1 MIFGC
6 AGSSL
11 LCRLSLVAVLRLLI
25 AVASL
30 QALGCE
36 GFSSCGS
43 WAPEHRLNSCD
54 AAASLLCGMWDLA
67 GSGTEPIGRQILYH
81 WATREAH
88 QTLFYLHMYCLPPL
102 WDSKTIFPS
111 FSLFFLGFFFF
122 FSDVDHFY
130 SLYWIC
136 YNTVSVLR
144 LSILSLRP
152 VES

>member
-122 FSDVDHFY
+122 FFLMWTIFIVFIEFVQY
-130 SLYWIC
+130 CFCFMFCFLGC
-136 YNTVSVLR
+136 
-144 LSILSLRP
+144 
-152 VES
+152 